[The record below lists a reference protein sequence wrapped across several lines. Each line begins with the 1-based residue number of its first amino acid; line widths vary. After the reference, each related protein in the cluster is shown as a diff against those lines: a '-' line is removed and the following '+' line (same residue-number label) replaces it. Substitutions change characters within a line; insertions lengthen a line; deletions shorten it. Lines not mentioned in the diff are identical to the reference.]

1 MISRLKTLCILYNS
15 VAKHLKFRPLAY
27 SERNRT
33 SKVEFIEKIVN
44 GFQPLFTFIKSPN
57 LDLGSENAS
66 VAGAVKQ
73 NFLSRVVLFNGII
86 NIKCWL
92 KGLRKWVTKKQLFL
106 KTFNNKFYLTL
117 YSKIGRPC

>member
-1 MISRLKTLCILYNS
+1 MISRLKPLCVLYNS
-15 VAKHLKFRPLAY
+15 VAKHLKFRPVAY

-33 SKVEFIEKIVN
+33 SKVELIEKIVN
-44 GFQPLFTFIKSPN
+44 GFQPLFTFIIISPN

-86 NIKCWL
+86 NIKC
-92 KGLRKWVTKKQLFL
+92 
-106 KTFNNKFYLTL
+106 
-117 YSKIGRPC
+117 